1 MMTSTADD
9 AADDASTADDAT
21 DDAADDASTADDAT
35 DDASSF
41 KSCNE
46 FLPQNNSFPLKTQ

>member
-9 AADDASTADDAT
+9 AADDASTADDVT
-21 DDAADDASTADDAT
+21 DDAA